1 MIFAPYGRGGYVGG
15 DVKTAQPKNPPPD
28 TAEAQTTV
36 PLRGIAVA
44 PGRALIGNVDE
55 LVASIRDVGWL
66 LQPVVV
72 NRAGRGRYTLVAGLA
87 RLEAAR
93 RLGWKRVPATVVD
106 LDADAAELAELD
118 ENLARAELSAATRA
132 RLTWRRQRAY
142 ERLHPAARNGT
153 IGATAKH
160 RKRAVA
166 EASASEIVS
175 FAEPPRRD
183 DPPAGVLPR
192 GFAAELAAQIGRTPR
207 SVQQDAQIGRELA
220 EHLEVLERTPLADNK
235 TELLKLARLKAARR
249 DAVLGEIRK
258 GGHAKVSYAEAALA
272 KARRGRELRRRA
284 KEAERQVAEGRAK
297 LWDVTIGDCLEVLT
311 GDKAV
316 TAGVAPGGARMVF
329 ADPPYD
335 LGKDYGRGRQDDR
348 KGADAYADFTRQ
360 WVGLCARLLTPDG
373 SLWAVV
379 DHRCLL
385 PVQAAM
391 RDAGLHQRGV
401 VSWPDPF
408 AQYQPRNFTPGR
420 FLVYAVK
427 NPRNFVFHAD
437 AVAVPSKRQTRYA
450 DARAHPAGRTPSGC
464 WDDIPTLCG
473 TFAERGGGVTQLP
486 VALVERPVLACTDAG
501 DLVLD
506 PFGGEGTAAVA
517 AARHGRRCVLV
528 ERDAERAK
536 RAAERLAAE
545 GC

>member
-1 MIFAPYGRGGYVGG
+1 M
-15 DVKTAQPKNPPPD
+15 KTAPPKTPPPD
-28 TAEAQTTV
+28 AAEVQTTV
-36 PLRGIAVA
+36 PLRSITVA

-55 LVASIRDVGWL
+55 LVASIRDVGRL

-72 NRAGRGRYTLVAGLA
+72 NRAGRGRYILIAGLA

-118 ENLARAELSAATRA
+118 ENLVRAELTAVTRA
-132 RLTWRRQRAY
+132 RLTWRRQQAH

-160 RKRAVA
+160 LKRAVA
-166 EASASEIVS
+166 EASANEIVS
-175 FAEPPRRD
+175 FAETPPREE
-183 DPPAGVLPR
+183 PPASVLPR
-192 GFAAELAAQIGRTPR
+192 GFAAELSAQIGRTPR
-207 SVQQDAQIGRELA
+207 SVQQDAQIGRELVA
-220 EHLEVLERTPLADNK
+220 DLEALEETPLADNK
-235 TELLKLARLKAARR
+235 TELLKLARLEPGRR
-249 DAVLGEIRK
+249 GAVLGEIRK
-258 GGHAKVSYAEAALA
+258 GGHAKVSHAEAALA

-284 KEAERQVAEGRAK
+284 KEAGRQGAEGRTK
-297 LWDVTIGDCLEVLT
+297 LWDVTVGDCLEVLT

-316 TAGVAPGGARMVF
+316 TAGVAPGTARMVF

-335 LGKDYGRGRQDDR
+335 LGKKYGGAGAGDDR
-348 KGADAYADFTRQ
+348 KGADAYAEFTRR
-360 WVGLCARLLTPDG
+360 WVGLCASLLTPDG
-373 SLWAVV
+373 SLWCVV

-385 PVQAAM
+385 PVQGAV

-427 NPRNFVFHAD
+427 HPRRFVFHGD
-437 AVAVPSKRQTRYA
+437 AVSVPSKRQTTYR
-450 DARAHPAGRTPSGC
+450 DARAHPTGRTPSGC

-473 TFAERGGGVTQLP
+473 TFAERGEGITQLP

-506 PFGGEGTAAVA
+506 PFGGEGTTAVA

-528 ERDAERAK
+528 ERDADRAG
-536 RAAERLAAE
+536 RSRVRLAAE
-545 GC
+545 VRPGRA